1 MSRLAPQP
9 GERIDRSQTLSF
21 TFDGKPVT
29 ALGGDTIGSALY
41 AAGRRTFSRSF
52 KYHRRRGLMCCSG
65 HCPNCMVAVDG
76 APGVRACTEPVREG
90 MRVEHLN
97 ATPGLE
103 LDAMAV
109 TDVLGGPF
117 TPPGFYY
124 KTFIRPRRLWPLYEW
139 VLRHAAGLGRLPQR
153 QAERTWRT
161 EYRRRH
167 ADVLVVGAGHAGLS
181 AAIAAAELGADV
193 VLVDDGPEPG
203 GRLLWEGGHEQ
214 ARTLTARARAA
225 GVEILCSAPALG
237 HFDGLVPVWQGDT
250 LHQVRARQHV
260 YATGA
265 IEQPLVFAGNDL
277 PGVMLS
283 TGARRLAA
291 LYGVRPGAR
300 AVIASTSDRGLL
312 AASALAELGIDVLA
326 VADVR
331 STPSPADE
339 LLREQGIETLNGWTV
354 VQASGRRAVER
365 VTLAP
370 VAEVERAGV
379 PGAPG
384 TATASVQ
391 ASVRRELACDLVL
404 MCGGEAPATA
414 LIAQAGGRT
423 EYDPERGHFRLAELP
438 PGVWAA
444 GQVAGEGDEHSAQ
457 ASGERAGL
465 QAARALGLRDNRT
478 VARGAELDA
487 RIAAAPRGE
496 EAPAPVLATGAASAG
511 KAFTCFC
518 EDVTAKDIHRGV
530 QEGYDS
536 IELCKRFTTVTMG
549 PCQGRM
555 CQLSS
560 IRLMSAETGQGLEQV
575 GTTTARPPWS
585 TVPLGALAGRPIE
598 PAKRSSI
605 HGRHR
610 DLRASIK
617 WAGDWRRAY
626 DYGDPEGE
634 ALNVHE
640 AAGLIDVSTLG
651 KLLVRG
657 PQAGEFLDRLYPNR
671 ISNLKP
677 GRVRYGVL
685 TSDAGRIMD
694 DGTISRIDEETF
706 YVTTTSSG
714 AGAVEQW
721 FSWWL
726 ADWRLEV
733 QLSDVTQALCAVNL
747 AGPRAREILAGLTD
761 ADCSPEAFA
770 YLDSRQ
776 AAVAGVRSLLMRI
789 GFVGE
794 LGYEIHFPAAYG
806 EDVWNAILSAGESAG
821 IRPFGLEPQRIL
833 RLQKQHIIVGQDT
846 DSESTPYGAGM
857 PWAVK
862 LDKDEQFIGKW
873 ALAHVAESP
882 AETALVGFTLAASG
896 DGAVPTEGAVVL
908 DHRGR
913 AAGQVTSAR
922 RSRQLGRVIGMA
934 WVPSA
939 LASDGQS
946 ITIADNGARLSASV
960 VTEPFY
966 DPAGEL
972 LRS

>member
-1 MSRLAPQP
+1 MSRLPPQP
-9 GERIDRSQTLSF
+9 GERLDRSEKLTF
-21 TFDGKPVT
+21 TFDGKRVD
-29 ALGGDTIGSALY
+29 ALAGDTIGSALY
-41 AAGRRTFSRSF
+41 VAGRRTFSRSF
-52 KYHRRRGLMCCSG
+52 KYHRRRGLMCCAG

-90 MRVEHLN
+90 MSVEHLN
-97 ATPGLE
+97 ARPGLE

-109 TDVLGGPF
+109 TDVIAGPF

-124 KTFIRPRRLWPLYEW
+124 KTFIRPRWMWPVYER
-139 VLRHAAGLGRLPQR
+139 VLRHAAGLGRLPRTQP
-153 QAERTWRT
+153 ERTWRT

-167 ADVLVVGAGHAGLS
+167 TDVLVIGGGLAGLS
-181 AAIAAAELGADV
+181 AASAAAELGAAV
-193 VLVDDGPEPG
+193 VLVDDAPEPG
-203 GRLLWEGGHEQ
+203 GRMLWEAGHAE
-214 ARTLTARARAA
+214 ARGLAGRAREV
-225 GVEILCSAPALG
+225 GVEIICSASALG

-250 LHQVRARQHV
+250 LHQVRARRHI

-265 IEQPLVFAGNDL
+265 IEQPLLFPGNDV

-283 TGARRLAA
+283 AGARRLAT
-291 LYGVRPGAR
+291 LYGVRPGTR
-300 AVIASTSDRGLL
+300 AVVASTTDRGAH
-312 AASALAELGIDVLA
+312 AAIALQDAGVEVLA

-331 STPSPADE
+331 PEPSAAAE
-339 LLREQGIETLNGWTV
+339 LLGRHGIELLQGWTV
-354 VQASGRRAVER
+354 HACKGRRSVSGVVLVPDEEPASSGAR
-365 VTLAP
+365 VSP
-370 VAEVERAGV
+370 
-379 PGAPG
+379 
-384 TATASVQ
+384 
-391 ASVRRELACDLVL
+391 RRELSCDLLVVS
-404 MCGGEAPATA
+404 GGEAPATA

-423 EYDPERGHFRLAELP
+423 EYDATRGHFRLAELP

-444 GQVAGEGDEHSAQ
+444 GELTCEGDDGTARDSGELAGLLAAQ
-457 ASGERAGL
+457 ALDLADEESGSRI
-465 QAARALGLRDNRT
+465 
-478 VARGAELDA
+478 AELGRRLAVATPADA
-487 RIAAAPRGE
+487 AQTAPSAHTR
-496 EAPAPVLATGAASAG
+496 PAKG

-518 EDVTAKDIHRGV
+518 EDVTAKDIHLGV
-530 QEGYDS
+530 EEGYDS

-555 CQLSS
+555 CQLTS
-560 IRLMSAETGQGLEQV
+560 IRLMAEETGQSLEQV

-598 PAKRSSI
+598 PAKRSSL
-605 HGRHR
+605 HGVHR
-610 DLRASIK
+610 ELGANIK

-626 DYGDPEGE
+626 DYGDPDGE
-634 ALNVHE
+634 AMAVHTS
-640 AAGLIDVSTLG
+640 AGLIDVSTLG

-671 ISNLKP
+671 LSNLKP

-694 DGTISRIDEETF
+694 DGTVGRIDEQTF

-721 FSWWL
+721 FAWWL
-726 ADWRLEV
+726 ADWQLEV
-733 QLSDVTQALCAVNL
+733 HLSDVTQALCAVNL
-747 AGPRAREILAGLTD
+747 AGPRARDILSRLTD
-761 ADCSPEAFA
+761 TDCSADAFA

-776 AAVAGVRSLLMRI
+776 ALVAGVNALLMRI

-794 LGYEIHFPAAYG
+794 LGYEIHFPAACG
-806 EDVWNAILSAGESAG
+806 EDVWNAILEAGEPDG

-846 DSESTPYGAGM
+846 DSESTPFGAGM

-862 LDKDEQFIGKW
+862 LDKQEAFIGRW
-873 ALAHVAESP
+873 ALEHVAERSG
-882 AETALVGFTLAASG
+882 ETALVGFTLA
-896 DGAVPTEGAVVL
+896 DGRAPTEGAVVL
-908 DHRGR
+908 DDSGE

-922 RSRQLGRVIGMA
+922 RSRQLERVIGMA
-934 WVPSA
+934 WVPNR
-939 LASDGQS
+939 LANAGQS
-946 ITIADNGARLSASV
+946 ITILDNGKRLAASV